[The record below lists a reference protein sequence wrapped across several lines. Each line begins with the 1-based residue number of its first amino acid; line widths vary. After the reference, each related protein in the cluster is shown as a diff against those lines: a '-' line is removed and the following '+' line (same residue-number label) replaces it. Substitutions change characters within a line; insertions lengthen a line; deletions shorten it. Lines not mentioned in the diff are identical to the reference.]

1 MEGEIVNKVANSAL
15 VVFDLEDIY
24 PTNPRMEIDIAQ
36 WLYEGFVL
44 REKDFR
50 AALKEVDWSI
60 YQDAYVGLHCSTDA
74 ILPGWAYMVL
84 TSHLQPVAKRVYLG
98 DKHHL
103 ESSIFQE
110 LLFAIDYTQYADL
123 PVIIKGCSKKEI
135 PEEAYVLATQLMMNH
150 ARSVMFG
157 EACSA
162 VPVFKR
168 AVKRG

>member
-15 VVFDLEDIY
+15 VVFDLEDLY
-24 PTNPRMEIDIAQ
+24 PENPRMEIDITQ
-36 WLYEGFVL
+36 WLYEGLVL

-50 AALKEVDWSI
+50 AALKEVDWSR
-60 YQDAYVGLHCSTDA
+60 YQDAYVGLFCSTDA
-74 ILPGWAYMVL
+74 ILPGWAYMLL
-84 TSHLQPVAKRVYLG
+84 TSYLQPFATRIFLG

-103 ESSIFQE
+103 EQSIYQE
-110 LLFAIDYTQYADL
+110 LLFSIDYSQYQDL

-135 PEEAYVLATQLMMNH
+135 PDEAYVLVTQLMMNT

-162 VPVFKR
+162 VPVYKR
-168 AVKRG
+168 LAKK